1 MVISLV
7 EVDIYYYSICYYGGI
22 TQSEVAFLTETNI
35 GGVMEWRY
43 LSASW
48 QEISWFNDGY
58 KFAVKKRYHSQRT
71 PRICCYIGYEKG
83 EIEIG
88 LSALYQW

>member
-7 EVDIYYYSICYYGGI
+7 EVDIYYYSICYYAGI

-43 LSASW
+43 LSAS
-48 QEISWFNDGY
+48 
-58 KFAVKKRYHSQRT
+58 
-71 PRICCYIGYEKG
+71 
-83 EIEIG
+83 
-88 LSALYQW
+88 

>member
-7 EVDIYYYSICYYGGI
+7 EVDNYYYSICYYAGI

-43 LSASW
+43 FVCKLTGDFMSGINLL
-48 QEISWFNDGY
+48 QRRDIT
-58 KFAVKKRYHSQRT
+58 VKE
-71 PRICCYIGYEKG
+71 PLDFIVILVMEKV
-83 EIEIG
+83 I
-88 LSALYQW
+88 

>member
-35 GGVMEWRY
+35 GGVM
-43 LSASW
+43 
-48 QEISWFNDGY
+48 
-58 KFAVKKRYHSQRT
+58 
-71 PRICCYIGYEKG
+71 
-83 EIEIG
+83 
-88 LSALYQW
+88 